1 MEITILESNPDKGL
15 LRKLTFCFSA
25 DLWQARANG
34 GSGGGGFFLAGED
47 FGRMFNHSF
56 PVCIFFFFFVSGN
69 YRAHTDFHSLCQ
81 DQSTVA
87 QFAETTVAD
96 YSLTS
101 CV

>member
-25 DLWQARANG
+25 DQWQARANG

-56 PVCIFFFFFVSGN
+56 PVCIFFFFFCKWKLPCTHRFPLAMPGSVYSGSV
-69 YRAHTDFHSLCQ
+69 R
-81 DQSTVA
+81 
-87 QFAETTVAD
+87 
-96 YSLTS
+96 
-101 CV
+101 